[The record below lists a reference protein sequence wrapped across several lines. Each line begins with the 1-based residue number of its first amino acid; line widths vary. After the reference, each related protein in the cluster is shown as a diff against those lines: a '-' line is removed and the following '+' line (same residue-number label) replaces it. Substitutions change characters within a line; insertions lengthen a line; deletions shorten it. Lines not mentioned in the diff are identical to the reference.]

1 MDLRKETRGRKDTT
15 ITKTESAE
23 GLEREPSG
31 LTFEK
36 KKCIL
41 KAESVRHSRSDGNRK
56 VKK

>member
-36 KKCIL
+36 KNVSL
-41 KAESVRHSRSDGNRK
+41 RQNL
-56 VKK
+56 

>member
-15 ITKTESAE
+15 ITNTESVE

-36 KKCIL
+36 KNVSL
-41 KAESVRHSRSDGNRK
+41 RQNL
-56 VKK
+56 